1 MIKPLL
7 ATDTICALASGAPP
21 SAVAI
26 IRISGPATAEW
37 MKAHSHRTKIVPRH
51 ATLVDLQDS
60 EGTQI
65 DQALLLW
72 MPGPQSYTGQDVL
85 EIHLHGGQGVVEHAL
100 GTLTSWPGIRLAEQG
115 EFTRRAF
122 HSGKLDLTQA
132 EGIADLIESETRAQK
147 DQALRQTEGALSDLY
162 KGWKTKLQNALA
174 LLEVSIDFPDES
186 EAPETVSKPV
196 LEILKDLERRFVDAL
211 REGEIDQRVRDG
223 FRVAILGEPN
233 AGKSTLLNYFA
244 RRPAAIV
251 TDIPGTT
258 RDIVEVRCR
267 LGGHII
273 WFQDTAGIR
282 ETEDA
287 IEQEGINRS
296 RHAAETAD
304 LRLFLLPPGSDVPP
318 LPQIK
323 QETDL
328 VVQTKMD
335 LSSKDSLTTSIPAIA
350 AKTGEGCDE
359 LEDLVAG
366 CIQEKLGGRTAP
378 VLTRARHR
386 AAIESG
392 LENLRQAQSVLMADL
407 GAELAS
413 ESLRTAVHSLQ
424 SLLGTVDIED
434 ILEDVFSEFCIGK

>member
-7 ATDTICALASGAPP
+7 ADDTICALASGAPP
-21 SAVAI
+21 SAIAI
-26 IRISGPATAEW
+26 IRVSGPAAAEW
-37 MKAHSHRTKIVPRH
+37 LITQSRRTDIEPRH
-51 ATLVDLQDS
+51 ATLMDLKDPD
-60 EGTQI
+60 GVQI
-65 DQALLLW
+65 DRALLLW
-72 MPGPQSYTGQDVL
+72 MPGPQSYTGEDVL
-85 EIHLHGGQGVVEHAL
+85 EIHLHGGQGVLEHAL
-100 GTLTSWPGIRLAEQG
+100 ETLTSWPGIRLAEPG

-122 HSGKLDLTQA
+122 YNGKLDLTQA

-147 DQALRQTEGALSDLY
+147 DQALCQTEGALSDLY
-162 KGWKTKLQNALA
+162 EGWKTKLQNALA

-196 LEILKDLERRFVDAL
+196 LEILDALEEHFVDAL
-211 REGEIDQRVRDG
+211 REGEIDQRVRNG

-233 AGKSTLLNYFA
+233 AGKSTLLNFFA

-251 TDIPGTT
+251 TDLPGTT

-282 ETEDA
+282 ETDDV
-287 IEQEGINRS
+287 IEQEGIDRS

-304 LRLFLLPPGSDVPP
+304 LRLFLLPPGSEAPP
-318 LPQIK
+318 LPHIK

-328 VVQTKMD
+328 VIQTKMD
-335 LSSKDSLTTSIPAIA
+335 LSSNVSLTSGMPAIS
-350 AKTGEGCDE
+350 AKTGQGCAE
-359 LEDLVAG
+359 LEDLIAG
-366 CIQEKLGGRTAP
+366 RIQEKLGGRTAP

-386 AAIESG
+386 AAIDSG
-392 LENLRQAQSVLMADL
+392 LENLRQAKVVLTTDL

-424 SLLGTVDIED
+424 SLLGVIDIDD
-434 ILEDVFSEFCIGK
+434 ILDDVFSEFCIGK

>member
-7 ATDTICALASGAPP
+7 AHDTICALASGAPP

-26 IRISGPATAEW
+26 IRVSGPATAEW
-37 MKAHSHRTKIVPRH
+37 MKAHIGQARIEPRH
-51 ATLVDLQDS
+51 ATLASLQDS

-65 DQALLLW
+65 DRALLLW

-100 GTLTSWPGIRLAEQG
+100 GTLTSWSGIRLAEPG

-162 KGWKTKLQNALA
+162 EGWKTKLQNALA

-196 LEILKDLERRFVDAL
+196 LEILDALEGRFVDAL
-211 REGEIDQRVRDG
+211 REGEIDQRIRDG

-258 RDIVEVRCR
+258 RDVVEVRCR
-267 LGGHII
+267 LGGHIT
-273 WFQDTAGIR
+273 WFQDTAGVR
-282 ETEDA
+282 ETDDL

-304 LRLFLLPPGSDVPP
+304 LRLFLLPPGSEVPP

-335 LSSKDSLTTSIPAIA
+335 LSSKDSLTSGMPAIS
-350 AKTGEGCDE
+350 AKTGHGCAE
-359 LEDLVAG
+359 LEDLIAG
-366 CIQEKLGGRTAP
+366 RIQEKLGGRTAP

-392 LENLRQAQSVLMADL
+392 LENLRQAQSVLMTDL

-413 ESLRTAVHSLQ
+413 ESLRTAVHSLH
-424 SLLGTVDIED
+424 SLLGAVDIED
-434 ILEDVFSEFCIGK
+434 ILDDVFSEFCIGK